1 MRKSVYQ
8 FVLASILTL
17 ADLAVF
23 IHCIPIL
30 CEAWGP
36 NRPFTAIMAAAM
48 LICAGFLAN
57 LWKIAFQSLR
67 VEVSAISPT
76 FEFPQL
82 PTATQG
88 SGSDV

>member
-1 MRKSVYQ
+1 
-8 FVLASILTL
+8 
-17 ADLAVF
+17 
-23 IHCIPIL
+23 
-30 CEAWGP
+30 
-36 NRPFTAIMAAAM
+36 
-48 LICAGFLAN
+48 
-57 LWKIAFQSLR
+57 